1 MEKLHSFVDVI
12 TNSSTVIYVSINQ
25 SEETIEKIKEF
36 INKILIAG
44 ESNKTFDD
52 IFYTKIFFKD
62 IESVKDRLVDST
74 DIRNDIIDLLSEEQK
89 NDYKLID
96 EMVDKKINELFEEHN
111 SVELEKYIRELNEH
125 DGLIEKTFIIYRKDN
140 NEEVVNLLELVNSIC
155 DIDSMYD
162 G

>member
-52 IFYTKIFFKD
+52 LFYIKTTFND
-62 IESVKDRLVDST
+62 IEDIKDRLADYT
-74 DIRNDIIDLLSEEQK
+74 DIRDNIINLLNEEQK

-96 EMVDKKINELFEEHN
+96 EMVDKKIDELFEEHN
-111 SVELEKYIRELNEH
+111 SVELEKYIRELKEEY
-125 DGLIEKTFIIYRKDN
+125 GPIEQTLIIYRKDN
-140 NEEVVNLLELVNSIC
+140 NEEIINLFELVNLIC
-155 DIDSMYD
+155 DIDSVY

>member
-25 SEETIEKIKEF
+25 SEKTIEKIKEF
-36 INKILIAG
+36 INKILIAS

-52 IFYTKIFFKD
+52 LFYIKTTFND
-62 IESVKDRLVDST
+62 IEDIKDRLADYT
-74 DIRNDIIDLLSEEQK
+74 DIRDNIINLLNEEQK

-96 EMVDKKINELFEEHN
+96 EMVDKKIDELFEEHN
-111 SVELEKYIRELNEH
+111 SVELEKYIRELKEEY
-125 DGLIEKTFIIYRKDN
+125 GSIEQTLIIYRKDN
-140 NEEVVNLLELVNSIC
+140 NEEIINLLELVNLIC
-155 DIDSMYD
+155 DIDSAY

>member
-25 SEETIEKIKEF
+25 SEKTIEKIKEF
-36 INKILIAG
+36 INKILIAS

-52 IFYTKIFFKD
+52 LFYIKTTFND
-62 IESVKDRLVDST
+62 IEDIKDRLADYT
-74 DIRNDIIDLLSEEQK
+74 DIRDNIINLLNEEQK

-96 EMVDKKINELFEEHN
+96 EMVDKKIDELFEEHN
-111 SVELEKYIRELNEH
+111 SVELEKYIRELKEEY
-125 DGLIEKTFIIYRKDN
+125 GLIEQTLIIYRKDN
-140 NEEVVNLLELVNSIC
+140 NEEIINLLELVNLIC
-155 DIDSMYD
+155 DIDSAY

>member
-25 SEETIEKIKEF
+25 SEKTIEKIKEF
-36 INKILIAG
+36 INKILIAS

-52 IFYTKIFFKD
+52 LFYIKTTFNDIKD
-62 IESVKDRLVDST
+62 IKDRLADYT
-74 DIRNDIIDLLSEEQK
+74 DIRDNIINLLNEEQK

-96 EMVDKKINELFEEHN
+96 EMVDKKIDELFEEHN
-111 SVELEKYIRELNEH
+111 SVELEKYIRELKEEY
-125 DGLIEKTFIIYRKDN
+125 GSIEQTLIIYRKDN
-140 NEEVVNLLELVNSIC
+140 NEEIINLLELVNLIC
-155 DIDSMYD
+155 DIDSAY

>member
-25 SEETIEKIKEF
+25 SEKTIEKIKEF
-36 INKILIAG
+36 INKILIAS

-52 IFYTKIFFKD
+52 LFYIKTTFNDIKD
-62 IESVKDRLVDST
+62 IKDRLADYT
-74 DIRNDIIDLLSEEQK
+74 DIRDNIINLLNEEQK

-96 EMVDKKINELFEEHN
+96 EMVDKKIDELFEEHN
-111 SVELEKYIRELNEH
+111 SVELEKYIRELKEEY
-125 DGLIEKTFIIYRKDN
+125 GLIEQTLIIYRKDN
-140 NEEVVNLLELVNSIC
+140 NEEIINLLELVNLIC
-155 DIDSMYD
+155 DIDSAY

>member
-25 SEETIEKIKEF
+25 SEKTIEKIKEF

-52 IFYTKIFFKD
+52 LFYTKITFKNIED
-62 IESVKDRLVDST
+62 IKDRLADYT
-74 DIRNDIIDLLSEEQK
+74 DIRDNIIDLLNKEQK

-96 EMVDKKINELFEEHN
+96 EMVDKKIDELFQEHN
-111 SVELEKYIRELNEH
+111 SVELEKYMSELNEEC
-125 DGLIEKTFIIYRKDN
+125 GLIEQTLIIYRKDN
-140 NEEVVNLLELVNSIC
+140 NEEIINLLELVNLIC
-155 DIDSMYD
+155 DIDSAY

>member
-25 SEETIEKIKEF
+25 SEKTIEKIKEF
-36 INKILIAG
+36 INKILIAS

-52 IFYTKIFFKD
+52 LFYTKITFKNIED
-62 IESVKDRLVDST
+62 IKDRLADYT
-74 DIRNDIIDLLSEEQK
+74 DIRDNIIDLLNKEQK

-96 EMVDKKINELFEEHN
+96 EMVDKKIDELFQEHN
-111 SVELEKYIRELNEH
+111 SVELEKYMSELNEEC
-125 DGLIEKTFIIYRKDN
+125 GLIEQTLIIYRKDN
-140 NEEVVNLLELVNSIC
+140 NEEIINLLELVNLIC
-155 DIDSMYD
+155 DIDSAY